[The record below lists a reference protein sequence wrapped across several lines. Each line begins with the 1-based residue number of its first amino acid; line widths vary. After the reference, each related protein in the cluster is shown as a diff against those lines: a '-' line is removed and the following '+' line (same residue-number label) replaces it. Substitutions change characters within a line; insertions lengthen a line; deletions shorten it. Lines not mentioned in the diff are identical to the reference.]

1 MMYIFL
7 HDNHA
12 DVFNYF
18 RVHIMLSSN
27 MFEFRFVLDIAV
39 MKLSVSVKEWD
50 ELIGKNDVRES
61 LEVLDG
67 YCANVSLKVITRV
80 L

>member
-12 DVFNYF
+12 DVFNDF

-27 MFEFRFVLDIAV
+27 MFEFRFVLDIVV

-50 ELIGKNDVRES
+50 ELIRKNDVRES
-61 LEVLDG
+61 LDVLDR
-67 YCANVSLKVITRV
+67 YCANVSLKAIARV